1 MTPTWAIIA
10 VACIAALPGIIAV
23 FRIQQVHLSL
33 NSRLD
38 EWKAETAAKI
48 VAAHA
53 QGRQAE
59 RDSVK

>member
-1 MTPTWAIIA
+1 MANWVTAFA
-10 VACIAALPGIIAV
+10 ACVAALSGIVAI

-53 QGRQAE
+53 EGRQAE
-59 RDSVK
+59 RDATR